1 MLLHAMQR
9 LLHKPN
15 VNGLIICVQDQA
27 TPFCMAVLNGREDT
41 ACALIEAGADV
52 NVQCLEVGNG
62 YF

>member
-1 MLLHAMQR
+1 
-9 LLHKPN
+9 
-15 VNGLIICVQDQA
+15 
-27 TPFCMAVLNGREDT
+27 VLNGREDT